1 MPRLDTK
8 IPAPV
13 TAIVIGLL
21 MKWYAH
27 AGDVRMDPSL
37 LRMEIGVTL
46 AQISALIALIAFVCM
61 WRARTTINPLQP
73 DKASSLV
80 TNGIFRFS
88 RNPLY
93 LSLLLLLIAYA
104 IRLESAMVWIGPC
117 AFVAYVTRFQ
127 IVPEERVLTEK
138 FGQAYVAY
146 KDRTRRWL

>member
-146 KDRTRRWL
+146 KGRTRRWL

>member
-1 MPRLDTK
+1 
-8 IPAPV
+8 
-13 TAIVIGLL
+13 

-146 KDRTRRWL
+146 KGRTRRWL